1 MFIKNFIK
9 YDFKM
14 TDNNA
19 SYREENSKFT
29 LISDFFYSNGI
40 YIEI

>member
-14 TDNNA
+14 ADNNA

-29 LISDFFYSNGI
+29 LISDVFLFK
-40 YIEI
+40 